1 MRSVAASV
9 SGCSA
14 LTPPVSPRPLLR
26 TNPGLDEP
34 AASAICDTFAGD
46 SCESVADGGRI
57 GSVPTVTTAE
67 AVASTTRWER
77 VRGLLSPR
85 EWARLGAMFG
95 FVTALHVIGWGTL
108 VFLVAPQHF
117 GLGDKVLGIGV
128 GLTAYA
134 LGLRHAFDAD
144 HIAAIDNTTRKLM
157 EDGQRPMGVGFFF
170 SLGHSTVVF
179 ALALLI
185 SVGVKAVVGPVQDG
199 SSALHHYTGLI
210 GTGVSGMFLY
220 LIAII
225 NIVILAGILK
235 VFAAMRRG
243 EYDEAELEHQL
254 NNRGLLNRI
263 FGRFTRSIDKS
274 WKMYPLG
281 MLFGLGFDTATEI
294 ALLVLAGTSAASG
307 LPWYAI
313 LCLPVIFAA
322 GMSLLDTID
331 GSFMNFAYGWAFS
344 KPVRKVYYN
353 ITVTGLSIVVALVIG
368 TTELLGLLAEQFG
381 WTGGI
386 WDLISGLD
394 LNIVGFVIVGM
405 FVLTWVAALLVWRFG
420 RIEERWTVRGAEAQS

>member
-1 MRSVAASV
+1 
-9 SGCSA
+9 
-14 LTPPVSPRPLLR
+14 
-26 TNPGLDEP
+26 
-34 AASAICDTFAGD
+34 
-46 SCESVADGGRI
+46 
-57 GSVPTVTTAE
+57 
-67 AVASTTRWER
+67 
-77 VRGLLSPR
+77 
-85 EWARLGAMFG
+85 MFG